1 MADFR
6 NNTKRLTTKFHQSLV
21 SHVLPEI
28 FAQDYPQLIKFLE
41 KYYEYTDEEMSG
53 SFEEQIRNLFD
64 IRDISST
71 SLEHLDYILDEIS
84 DGLDHTEF
92 AANPRLMTKL
102 ISAFYRAKGSQI
114 SVEQFFKSFYNEDIE
129 LVYPKRNIFILN
141 DSWIGPQ
148 YLKFIQDDKRYQI
161 FSVVIRTGLSFSDY
175 EALYKK
181 FVHPAGWY
189 LSADVVTQ
197 SNASVGVTAG
207 ETTDPLEVPN
217 YPIVMGNSMDVETN
231 SEFVLLT
238 MRETDVTDADI
249 IISSEP
255 LLSTYETQTFQS
267 LQDEGYTTFGDL
279 VDLNSTTTIDGSTSI
294 SSETQT
300 IDQDQYT

>member
-197 SNASVGVTAG
+197 SNASVGVTTG

-217 YPIVMGNSMDVETN
+217 YPIVMGNSVDVETN